1 MTGQNGSRPAPRRA
15 AGFTL
20 LEVMVAAMLALI
32 VVLGLAAATLTAA
45 KTTQEASRIGVPERA
60 VHEAL
65 DLIAA
70 DLRANDGAGTYRCG
84 QTGVRAVNGFDVA
97 WRTIRL
103 SLDANGQP
111 REEATC
117 GAPEQQHTLLVRGV
131 TTDGEATVT
140 RETIVSLLKGSAPV
154 IEEFTVDKPQV
165 RVGETVKLT
174 WRLAPDPPAGTAT
187 YLDGQRVETD
197 PVTLTGTVTREV
209 VATRDFQLV
218 ADSRFGSD
226 SRTVTV
232 QSGDAP
238 IYRVLKTTPEEY
250 RPGQPLTFHWEIDSQ
265 PLTLT
270 SARREAA
277 NGVSAQNLPTTP
289 GANGRVTG
297 SHTITVPANASGTL
311 YFPFTASNRAG
322 DTRRTIAVEPAC
334 LAPVID
340 LDTNPRGTRLI
351 RRTNGGS
358 STITVQWS
366 IEHAVTG
373 TYQRSGQSAVTL
385 TSAGYGFPNGDRRE
399 TVSVNEGEQE
409 VYTFTVTAT
418 NACGETV
425 SESIDITVQSVPSD
439 IPDEGGGGSDFQ
451 EVTCNVFASR
461 RSSTQAWVSYSANV
475 RGWSG
480 GQFLEPDSVTG
491 WATFTGQ
498 VRYVPS
504 LGTRAE
510 NVKPGANT
518 FTLTVSAA
526 FRYVRGNGDIKRGW
540 RSICTAFHTYHH
552 HVSGDSGGGSGGDPG
567 GDSGGDPGG
576 DPGGGDTPPND
587 PPPPPACYIP
597 PEDLHRCICD
607 SKTGKKVCI

>member
-131 TTDGEATVT
+131 TTDGGATVT

-165 RVGETVKLT
+165 RVGETVTLT

-250 RPGQPLTFHWEIDSQ
+250 RPGQPLTFHWEIDSH

-322 DTRRTIAVEPAC
+322 DTRRTIAVERGCA
-334 LAPVID
+334 APVVQMSSS
-340 LDTNPRGTRLI
+340 RGTNI
-351 RRTNGGS
+351 RIRGAGSVTTNIS
-358 STITVQWS
+358 WS
-366 IEHAVTG
+366 IQNAV
-373 TYQRSGQSAVTL
+373 SASYTNARGEVISL
-385 TSAGYGFPNGDRRE
+385 NSAGYGFENGSKPESVNAGNGKTEHHDFYITAVSACGDYVTEALRV
-399 TVSVNEGEQE
+399 TVSSQYVCVGD
-409 VYTFTVTAT
+409 
-418 NACGETV
+418 CGDP
-425 SESIDITVQSVPSD
+425 SEPEPTCDDDPTLPECNTPG
-439 IPDEGGGGSDFQ
+439 PDNFCDLYPNHPECTECPCDKMQ
-451 EVTCNVFASR
+451 LDDCICEC
-461 RSSTQAWVSYSANV
+461 
-475 RGWSG
+475 
-480 GQFLEPDSVTG
+480 
-491 WATFTGQ
+491 
-498 VRYVPS
+498 
-504 LGTRAE
+504 LG
-510 NVKPGANT
+510 GANINLVC
-518 FTLTVSAA
+518 FPPE
-526 FRYVRGNGDIKRGW
+526 GD
-540 RSICTAFHTYHH
+540 
-552 HVSGDSGGGSGGDPG
+552 GDGGSGDQP
-567 GDSGGDPGG
+567 PVV
-576 DPGGGDTPPND
+576 TP
-587 PPPPPACYIP
+587 
-597 PEDLHRCICD
+597 
-607 SKTGKKVCI
+607 